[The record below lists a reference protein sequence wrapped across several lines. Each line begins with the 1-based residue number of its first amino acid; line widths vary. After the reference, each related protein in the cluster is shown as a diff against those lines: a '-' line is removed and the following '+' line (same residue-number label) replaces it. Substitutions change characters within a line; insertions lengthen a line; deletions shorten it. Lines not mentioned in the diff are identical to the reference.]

1 MTTLL
6 CDDRTTEVR
15 GARADGDELWLPL
28 AELRA
33 ASGWELKPEGACRD
47 ETCVP
52 IPSTRRA
59 EFVRPEAF
67 NLAALWRHLG
77 RPVLH
82 DDSGDLWLFGDAPA
96 NGTAALETAQAPD
109 FTLADLDGREHS
121 LSDYRGKKVFLLT
134 WSSW

>member
-6 CDDRTTEVR
+6 CNDRTTEVR
-15 GARADGDELWLPL
+15 GARADGEELWLPL
-28 AELRA
+28 TELEA

-47 ETCVP
+47 GTCVP
-52 IPSTRRA
+52 IPPARRA
-59 EFVRPEAF
+59 EFVQPEAF
-67 NLAALWRHLG
+67 NLAALWRHLD

-82 DDSGDLWLFGDAPA
+82 DESGELWLFGEAA
-96 NGTAALETAQAPD
+96 ASRAAALETAQAPD
-109 FTLADLDGREHS
+109 FTLPDLNGREHS